1 MGRGAKIKR
10 IYDSPDKDDGFR
22 ILVDR
27 LWPRG
32 VSKDKAKINLWLKD
46 IAPSESLRKWFAH
59 DPAKWA
65 EFKQKY
71 FHELG
76 NTKAVID
83 GIKKKAKSGVTLLY
97 AAKDEQHNNAQALKE
112 YIEAK

>member
-1 MGRGAKIKR
+1 MITIKR
-10 IYDSPDKDDGFR
+10 IYSAPERDDGFR

-32 VSKDKAKINLWLKD
+32 ISKENAKIGLWLKD
-46 IAPSESLRKWFAH
+46 IAPSDGLRKWFAH

-65 EFKQKY
+65 VFKQKY
-71 FHELG
+71 FSELI
-76 NTKAVID
+76 NKKTLISE
-83 GIKKKAKSGVTLLY
+83 IKKRMKSGVTLLY

-112 YIEAK
+112 YIEAH